1 MYENKTYENLLNE
14 MLERVPDDIDKRE
27 GSIVYDAL
35 GPTAYIQAEQYFL
48 MNNYLDLVLPDKSV
62 GEFQDRFL
70 VAFNLFRKPATKAIR
85 KVETTGPIELE
96 SRWELEDTTYKIT
109 ERVSEEMCIR
119 DRGKC

>member
-1 MYENKTYENLLNE
+1 

-70 VAFNLFRKPATKAIR
+70 VAFNLFRKPAVKAISESGNHR
-85 KVETTGPIELE
+85 PVELLTFVGN
-96 SRWELEDTTYKIT
+96 
-109 ERVSEEMCIR
+109 
-119 DRGKC
+119 